1 MAKTVKRKIKSKT
14 TNTKNVVPQET
25 TINENVTI
33 PIIENDDEGENEP
46 KLVNE
51 KNEIIYNPQEDL
63 RKIIDEIDAKIPKD
77 LMEDDVKEGIEY
89 LKNNVSIPTDIGKDI
104 NKSLEFVEKQM
115 EELNKIK
122 TNIMEN
128 SKKSKTNFNFT
139 SYWNG
144 IVNKM

>member
-1 MAKTVKRKIKSKT
+1 MAKTVKRNVKSKT

-63 RKIIDEIDAKIPKD
+63 KKIIDEIDVKIPKD

-115 EELNKIK
+115 EELNRIK

-128 SKKSKTNFNFT
+128 SKKSKNNFNFT
-139 SYWNG
+139 TYWNG
-144 IVNKM
+144 IVNNL

>member
-33 PIIENDDEGENEP
+33 PIIENDDEDEP

-77 LMEDDVKEGIEY
+77 LMDDDVKEGIDY